1 MARSDKKGNP
11 SGEGKS
17 KGNIK
22 EEDAKRVLDLE
33 REEVYRER
41 YTDEEGE
48 NADKVSTS
56 NPNRNVN
63 KGRKD

>member
-1 MARSDKKGNP
+1 MAGAFKKGKP
-11 SGEGKS
+11 SATGKP
-17 KGNIK
+17 KGNLK

-48 NADKVSTS
+48 NPQNVDVKH
-56 NPNRNVN
+56 PNRNPN
-63 KGRKD
+63 KGRER